1 MYTVFFCGVDGAMF
15 HVKHHTRRRVRTLA
29 ELRHNL
35 PLIAYKAGK
44 PGSKA
49 AANSGRGPPKGP
61 RPVGGAKEGGP
72 PHALH
77 ALLNEL
83 LRALGAQ
90 KARGSKAPRG
100 RDEIRL
106 RRSREQ
112 RDAAR
117 RMQATGERDERARD
131 GRAPKAQEGGE
142 SADGHGRRHWGGP
155 PLPAQP
161 AVPSMLLLDRV
172 DPIAAA
178 DPRQK
183 KAPQVRG
190 SATVGADATPKRY
203 LRDNHIISP
212 SRVDVKKCDQE
223 KSSGSK
229 SKIGI

>member
-1 MYTVFFCGVDGAMF
+1 MHVYSILLSAMF

-29 ELRHNL
+29 GLRRRL
-35 PLIAYKAGK
+35 PPVVSQAGK

-77 ALLNEL
+77 ALLHEL
-83 LRALGAQ
+83 LRAPGAQ

-106 RRSREQ
+106 RRRREQ

-117 RMQATGERDERARD
+117 RMPATGERDERARD
-131 GRAPKAQEGGE
+131 GRAPKAPEGGE
-142 SADGHGRRHWGGP
+142 SADGHGRQHWGGP

-161 AVPSMLLLDRV
+161 AVPSLLPSD
-172 DPIAAA
+172 
-178 DPRQK
+178 
-183 KAPQVRG
+183 RG
-190 SATVGADATPKRY
+190 SCSQT
-203 LRDNHIISP
+203 
-212 SRVDVKKCDQE
+212 KKIPASAGN
-223 KSSGSK
+223 K
-229 SKIGI
+229 

>member
-1 MYTVFFCGVDGAMF
+1 MF

-29 ELRHNL
+29 GPRRRL
-35 PLIAYKAGK
+35 PPVVSQAGK

-77 ALLNEL
+77 SLLHEL
-83 LRALGAQ
+83 LRAPGAQ

-117 RMQATGERDERARD
+117 RTQATGERDERARD
-131 GRAPKAQEGGE
+131 GRAPKALEGGE

-161 AVPSMLLLDRV
+161 AVPSLLPSDRV
-172 DPIAAA
+172 DLIAWIRSRQLLPDKKNPRKCGDPRRWGPTRRRSAIYGITTLYHLRGWMSKSVIRKRAAA
-178 DPRQK
+178 A
-183 KAPQVRG
+183 KA
-190 SATVGADATPKRY
+190 
-203 LRDNHIISP
+203 
-212 SRVDVKKCDQE
+212 
-223 KSSGSK
+223 KSGYR
-229 SKIGI
+229 I